1 MSKTICASI
10 FKLTV
15 FVVVVASLAVGLIT
29 GWASAQ
35 QSTLER
41 IRATG
46 VMRVGLE
53 GTYPPFNFVDENNQM
68 AGFDVDISNE
78 IARRLGVRAEFVG
91 TLWSSLIAGLQTDK
105 FDVIIAQMTI
115 TEERKQSVDFTNPYV
130 ITGAVLVSRANDNR
144 FSKLSDIA
152 GHRVGVGIGTT
163 FEEVAR
169 SVPGADVRTYDSFQE
184 YAQELLT
191 GRLDVIINDQLSV
204 AYAIKQHGLPLKI
217 TSDIVNEDVIGI
229 AVKKGNEDF
238 VEMLNHILAD
248 MVADGTYQQIF
259 QKWFDAEPALLKY
272 MK

>member
-1 MSKTICASI
+1 MN
-10 FKLTV
+10 
-15 FVVVVASLAVGLIT
+15 LAVRQRTSLVRLGTLLVAALLCVGLLS
-29 GWASAQ
+29 GWAAA

-41 IRATG
+41 VKQTG
-46 VMRVGLE
+46 VLRVGLE
-53 GTYPPFNFVDENNQM
+53 GTYPPFNFVDENNRM

-91 TLWSSLIAGLQTDK
+91 TLWASLISGLQTDM

-115 TEERKQSVDFTNPYV
+115 TEERKQSVDFTNPHV

-144 FSKLSDIA
+144 FSKLEDIA

-204 AYAIKQHGLPLKI
+204 AYAIKEQGLPLKI

-238 VEMLNHILAD
+238 VELLNQILAD
-248 MVADGTYQQIF
+248 MIADGTYREIF
-259 QKWFDAEPALLKY
+259 QKWFDAEPALR
-272 MK
+272 

>member
-1 MSKTICASI
+1 
-10 FKLTV
+10 
-15 FVVVVASLAVGLIT
+15 
-29 GWASAQ
+29 
-35 QSTLER
+35 
-41 IRATG
+41 
-46 VMRVGLE
+46 
-53 GTYPPFNFVDENNQM
+53 M

-91 TLWSSLIAGLQTDK
+91 TLWSSLIGGLQTDK

-115 TEERKQSVDFTNPYV
+115 TEERSQSVDFTNPYV

-144 FSKLSDIA
+144 FSELADIA

-169 SVPGADVRTYDSFQE
+169 TVPGADIRSYDSFQE

-191 GRLDVIINDQLSV
+191 GRVDVIINDQLSV
-204 AYAIKQHGLPLKI
+204 GYAIKEQGLPMKI

-238 VEMLNHILAD
+238 VQLLNEVLAD
-248 MVADGTYQQIF
+248 MLTDGTYREIF
-259 QKWFDAEPALLKY
+259 MNWFGVEPALK
-272 MK
+272 